1 VIKHSEDLLVNAL
14 TITQKSCFSF
24 WSSRQSFL
32 YSVSHI
38 TGAFITRQADPETGE
53 ILMLCPW
60 PLHPSGLL
68 WAFPVTISSQQKLS
82 YSKTWERANCLS
94 SSVWIKQAQQKL
106 FAFNHIVR
114 PFNNAWKCHPFSS
127 SLGFWPAMLQ
137 VDLFSAIIE
146 LIYKDI
152 VYSTLGDT
160 WVSGERKSDLWSEK
174 SWSEKVWYKSWL
186 VSRLV
191 SSLASWFVSRLLS
204 RLVNRV
210 LSRLVSRLVSRSVGK
225 SVGK

>member
-1 VIKHSEDLLVNAL
+1 MIVIFIKLIQCIQAEDKDKKSLVSPGEGL
-14 TITQKSCFSF
+14 
-24 WSSRQSFL
+24 WSFL

-174 SWSEKVWYKSWL
+174 SWSKKVWYNSCL

-191 SSLASWFVSRLLS
+191 SSLASWFVS